1 MNKLILTY
9 SKSIFLRVV
18 LGAFLIL
25 QVPNAYA
32 ETNLSAREIMEKVDV
47 ESRKSTDSAFTRM
60 KLTTCKYGLSGG
72 KVKCAEKARV
82 KLIENAQINTGEG
95 NQDTKSIAIILEP
108 SSEKGIGML
117 SYSYDDSDR
126 DNETWLYLSA
136 LGKVKRI
143 SVRNSDDEE
152 TESASIFGT
161 EMTTEDQE
169 TGKLD
174 DYTYELL
181 ELGTFRGREV
191 AVVESTPKQHR
202 ISKSSYGKTQN
213 WVDTERFIT
222 LKVQMFDKYNNPIKK
237 LEVGKVEKIND
248 VWMGR
253 SLTFFNTVSN
263 RLTNMKLEA
272 INFDMDIKEDF
283 LTQRAL
289 TDQAFRER
297 FLKDLRKQA
306 K

>member
-1 MNKLILTY
+1 MNRSILINSNSPLLVVAL
-9 SKSIFLRVV
+9 SIFFIFSVSNV
-18 LGAFLIL
+18 
-25 QVPNAYA
+25 YA
-32 ETNLSAREIMEKVDV
+32 ETDLSARDIMEKVDE
-47 ESRKSTDSAFTRM
+47 ESRKSTESAFTRM
-60 KLTTCKYGLSGG
+60 KLTTCKYGKRDG

-82 KLIENAQINTGEG
+82 KLVESAQINTGE
-95 NQDTKSIAIILEP
+95 NNKDSKSIAIILEP
-108 SSEKGIGML
+108 ASEKGIGML

-126 DNETWLYLSA
+126 DKETWLYLSA

-181 ELGTFRGREV
+181 DQGTFRGREV
-191 AVVESTPKQHR
+191 VVIESTPKPHR
-202 ISKSSYGKTQN
+202 LSKSSYGKTQS
-213 WVDTERFIT
+213 WIDTERFIS

-237 LEVGKVEKIND
+237 LEVGKVEKINN

-272 INFDMDIKEDF
+272 INFDMDINEDF

-289 TDQAFRER
+289 TDQAFREKY
-297 FLKDLRKQA
+297 LKDLRKQA

>member
-1 MNKLILTY
+1 MNRLLLTN
-9 SKSIFLRVV
+9 SNSPLLVVALSIFFIFSVSNV
-18 LGAFLIL
+18 
-25 QVPNAYA
+25 YA
-32 ETNLSAREIMEKVDV
+32 ETDLSAREIMEKVDE
-47 ESRKSTDSAFTRM
+47 ESRKSTESAFTRM
-60 KLTTCKYGLSGG
+60 KLTTCKYGKRDG

-82 KLIENAQINTGEG
+82 KLVESAQINTGED
-95 NQDTKSIAIILEP
+95 NKDSKSIAIILEP
-108 SSEKGIGML
+108 ASEKGIGML

-181 ELGTFRGREV
+181 DQGTFRGREV
-191 AVVESTPKQHR
+191 VVIESTPKPHR
-202 ISKSSYGKTQN
+202 LSKSSYGKTQN
-213 WVDTERFIT
+213 WIDTERFIS

-237 LEVGKVEKIND
+237 LEVGKVEKINN

-272 INFDMDIKEDF
+272 INFDMDINEDF

-289 TDQAFRER
+289 TDQAFREKY
-297 FLKDLRKQA
+297 LKDLRKQA

>member
-1 MNKLILTY
+1 MNRLLLNANYSLLFVLI
-9 SKSIFLRVV
+9 S
-18 LGAFLIL
+18 AFLSL
-25 QVPNAYA
+25 SSFQVYA
-32 ETNLSAREIMEKVDV
+32 ETDLSAREIMEKQD
-47 ESRKSTDSAFTRM
+47 EERRKSTDSAFTRM
-60 KLTTCKYGLSGG
+60 KLTTCKYGISGG
-72 KVKCAEKARV
+72 KVKCAEKARI
-82 KLIENAQINTGEG
+82 KLVESAQINTGE
-95 NQDTKSIAIILEP
+95 NNKDTKSIAIILQP

-174 DYTYELL
+174 DYTYEILDQ
-181 ELGTFRGREV
+181 GKFRGREV
-191 AVVESTPKQHR
+191 VVIESTPKPHR
-202 ISKSSYGKTQN
+202 LSKSSYGKTLS
-213 WVDTERFIT
+213 WIDTERFIT

-289 TDQAFRER
+289 TDQAFREK

>member
-1 MNKLILTY
+1 MNRLILNN
-9 SKSIFLRVV
+9 SNSPLLVVALSIFLIISVSNV
-18 LGAFLIL
+18 
-25 QVPNAYA
+25 YA
-32 ETNLSAREIMEKVDV
+32 ETDLSAREIMEKVDD
-47 ESRKSTDSAFTRM
+47 ESRKSTESAFTRM

-82 KLIENAQINTGEG
+82 KLVESAQINTGED
-95 NQDTKSIAIILEP
+95 NKDSKSIAIILEP
-108 SSEKGIGML
+108 ASEKGIGML

-181 ELGTFRGREV
+181 GQGTYRGREV
-191 AVVESTPKQHR
+191 AVIEST
-202 ISKSSYGKTQN
+202 QN
-213 WVDTERFIT
+213 HIVLAKVAMEKRKVGLT
-222 LKVQMFDKYNNPIKK
+222 LKGLFLLKCKC
-237 LEVGKVEKIND
+237 LINTIILL
-248 VWMGR
+248 R
-253 SLTFFNTVSN
+253 S
-263 RLTNMKLEA
+263 
-272 INFDMDIKEDF
+272 
-283 LTQRAL
+283 
-289 TDQAFRER
+289 
-297 FLKDLRKQA
+297 
-306 K
+306 

>member
-1 MNKLILTY
+1 MNDLNLKLPLVLL
-9 SKSIFLRVV
+9 SICLALVS
-18 LGAFLIL
+18 
-25 QVPNAYA
+25 PNIIA
-32 ETNLSAREIMEKVDV
+32 ETDLSAREIMERVDE
-47 ESRKSTDSAFTRM
+47 ESRKSTESAFTRM
-60 KLTTCKYGLSGG
+60 KLTSCKYGIVD
-72 KVKCAEKARV
+72 KKRRCKENPRI
-82 KLIENAQINTGEG
+82 KLVESAQINTGEG
-95 NQDTKSIAIILEP
+95 NKDTKSIAIILEP
-108 SSEKGIGML
+108 ASEKGIGML

-126 DNETWLYLSA
+126 DNETWLFLSA

-169 TGKLD
+169 SGKLD

-181 ELGTFRGREV
+181 EKVKIKGRD
-191 AVVESTPKQHR
+191 VVVIESTPKPHR
-202 ISKSSYGKTQN
+202 LSKSSYGKTQS
-213 WVDTERFIT
+213 WIDTERFIS
-222 LKVQMFDKYNNPIKK
+222 LKVQMFDKNNNPIKQ
-237 LEVGKVEKIND
+237 LLVGKVEKIND

-253 SLTFFNTVSN
+253 SLTFYNTVSN
-263 RLTNMKLEA
+263 RLTNMRLEA

-297 FLKDLRKQA
+297 YLKDLRKQA

>member
-1 MNKLILTY
+1 MNRLILNNLK
-9 SKSIFLRVV
+9 SNLFIALISIF
-18 LGAFLIL
+18 FIL
-25 QVPNAYA
+25 CSSITIA
-32 ETNLSAREIMEKVDV
+32 ETKLTALEIMEKVDE

-60 KLTTCKYGLSGG
+60 KLTSCKYGKKDG
-72 KVKCAEKARV
+72 KIKCAEKARI
-82 KLIENAQINTGEG
+82 KLVESAQINTGDD
-95 NQDTKSIAIILEP
+95 NQDTKSVSIILEP
-108 SSEKGIGML
+108 ASEKGIGML

-174 DYTYELL
+174 DYSYELL
-181 ELGTFRGREV
+181 EQGMFRGREV
-191 AVVESTPKQHR
+191 AVIESTPKPYR
-202 ISKSSYGKTQN
+202 LSKSSYGKTQS
-213 WVDTERFIT
+213 WIDTERFIS
-222 LKVQMFDKYNNPIKK
+222 LKVQMFDKYNNPIKR

-272 INFDMDIKEDF
+272 INFDMDIQEDF

-289 TDQAFRER
+289 TDQAFREKY
-297 FLKDLRKQA
+297 LKDLRKQA

>member
-1 MNKLILTY
+1 MNRLLVTSNY
-9 SKSIFLRVV
+9 SLLVIVLSVFLSLSSV
-18 LGAFLIL
+18 
-25 QVPNAYA
+25 QVYA
-32 ETNLSAREIMEKVDV
+32 ETDLNAREIMEKVDE
-47 ESRKSTDSAFTRM
+47 ESRKSSDSAFTRM

-82 KLIENAQINTGEG
+82 KLVESAQINTGE
-95 NQDTKSIAIILEP
+95 NNKDSKSIAIILEP
-108 SSEKGIGML
+108 ASEKGIGML

-181 ELGTFRGREV
+181 DQGTFRGREV
-191 AVVESTPKQHR
+191 VVIESTPKPHR
-202 ISKSSYGKTQN
+202 LSKSSYGKTQS
-213 WVDTERFIT
+213 WIDTERFIS

-237 LEVGKVEKIND
+237 LEVGKVEKINN

-272 INFDMDIKEDF
+272 INFDMDINEDF

-289 TDQAFRER
+289 TDQAFREKY
-297 FLKDLRKQA
+297 LKDLRKQA

>member
-1 MNKLILTY
+1 MNRLILAN
-9 SKSIFLRVV
+9 SNSPLLVVALSIFFIFSVSNV
-18 LGAFLIL
+18 
-25 QVPNAYA
+25 YA
-32 ETNLSAREIMEKVDV
+32 ETDLSAREIMEKVDE
-47 ESRKSTDSAFTRM
+47 ESRKSTESAFTRM
-60 KLTTCKYGLSGG
+60 KLTTCKYGKRDG

-82 KLIENAQINTGEG
+82 KLVESAQINTGE
-95 NQDTKSIAIILEP
+95 NNKDSKSIAIILEP
-108 SSEKGIGML
+108 ASEKGIGML

-181 ELGTFRGREV
+181 DQGTFRGREV
-191 AVVESTPKQHR
+191 VVIESTPKPHR
-202 ISKSSYGKTQN
+202 LSKSSYGKTQS
-213 WVDTERFIT
+213 WIDTERFIS

-237 LEVGKVEKIND
+237 LEVGKVEKINN

-272 INFDMDIKEDF
+272 INFDMDINEDF

-289 TDQAFRER
+289 TDQAFREKY
-297 FLKDLRKQA
+297 LKDLRKQA

>member
-9 SKSIFLRVV
+9 SKSTLLTVV

-25 QVPNAYA
+25 QAPIVYA
-32 ETNLSAREIMEKVDV
+32 ENNLSVREIMEKVDD

-191 AVVESTPKQHR
+191 AVIEATPKKHR

-213 WVDTERFIT
+213 WIDTERFIT

-272 INFDMDIKEDF
+272 INFDVDINEDF

-289 TDQAFRER
+289 TDQAFREK

>member
-1 MNKLILTY
+1 MNRLLLTTNY
-9 SKSIFLRVV
+9 SLLFV
-18 LGAFLIL
+18 LLSAFLSL
-25 QVPNAYA
+25 SSFQVYA
-32 ETNLSAREIMEKVDV
+32 ETDLSAREIMEKQDE

-60 KLTTCKYGLSGG
+60 KLTTCKYGISGG
-72 KVKCAEKARV
+72 KVKCAEKARI
-82 KLIENAQINTGEG
+82 KLVESAQINTGE
-95 NQDTKSIAIILEP
+95 NNKDTKSIAIILQP

-174 DYTYELL
+174 DYTYEILDQ
-181 ELGTFRGREV
+181 GKFRGREV
-191 AVVESTPKQHR
+191 VVIESTPKPHR
-202 ISKSSYGKTQN
+202 LSKSSYGKTLS
-213 WVDTERFIT
+213 WIDTERFIT

-272 INFDMDIKEDF
+272 INFDIDIKEDF

-289 TDQAFRER
+289 TDQAFREK

>member
-1 MNKLILTY
+1 MNRLLVTSNY
-9 SKSIFLRVV
+9 SLLVIVLSVFL
-18 LGAFLIL
+18 LLSSL
-25 QVPNAYA
+25 QVYA
-32 ETNLSAREIMEKVDV
+32 ETDLNAREIMEKVDE
-47 ESRKSTDSAFTRM
+47 ESRKSSDSAFTRM

-82 KLIENAQINTGEG
+82 KLVESAQINTGKD
-95 NQDTKSIAIILEP
+95 NKDSKSIAIILEP
-108 SSEKGIGML
+108 STEKGIGML
-117 SYSYDDSDR
+117 SYNYDDSDR

-174 DYTYELL
+174 DYTYKLL
-181 ELGTFRGREV
+181 GQGKFRGREV
-191 AVVESTPKQHR
+191 AVIESTPKPHR
-202 ISKSSYGKTQN
+202 LSKSSYGKTQS
-213 WVDTERFIT
+213 WIDTERFIT

-263 RLTNMKLEA
+263 RLTNMKIEA
-272 INFDMDIKEDF
+272 INFDMEIKEDF

-289 TDQAFRER
+289 TDQAFREK

>member
-1 MNKLILTY
+1 MNRLLVTSNY
-9 SKSIFLRVV
+9 SLLVIVLSVFLSLSSV
-18 LGAFLIL
+18 
-25 QVPNAYA
+25 QVYA
-32 ETNLSAREIMEKVDV
+32 ETDLNAREIMEKVDE
-47 ESRKSTDSAFTRM
+47 ESRKSSDSAFTRM

-82 KLIENAQINTGEG
+82 KLVESAQINTGKD
-95 NQDTKSIAIILEP
+95 NKDSKSIAIILEP

-181 ELGTFRGREV
+181 GQGKFRGREV
-191 AVVESTPKQHR
+191 AVIESTPKPHR
-202 ISKSSYGKTQN
+202 LSKSSYGKTQS
-213 WVDTERFIT
+213 WIDTERFIT

-272 INFDMDIKEDF
+272 INFDMDINEDF

-289 TDQAFRER
+289 TDQAFREK

>member
-1 MNKLILTY
+1 MKRFLLTTNY
-9 SKSIFLRVV
+9 SLLFV
-18 LGAFLIL
+18 LLSAFLSL
-25 QVPNAYA
+25 SSFQVYA
-32 ETNLSAREIMEKVDV
+32 ETDLSAREIMEKQD
-47 ESRKSTDSAFTRM
+47 EERRKSTDSAFTRM
-60 KLTTCKYGLSGG
+60 KLTTCKYGISGG
-72 KVKCAEKARV
+72 KVKCAEKARI
-82 KLIENAQINTGEG
+82 KLVESAQINTGE
-95 NQDTKSIAIILEP
+95 NNKDTKSIAIILQP
-108 SSEKGIGML
+108 SSENGIGML

-174 DYTYELL
+174 DYTYEILDQ
-181 ELGTFRGREV
+181 GKFRGREV
-191 AVVESTPKQHR
+191 VVIESTPKSHR
-202 ISKSSYGKTQN
+202 LSKSSYGKTRS
-213 WVDTERFIT
+213 WIDTERFIT

-272 INFDMDIKEDF
+272 INFDIDIKEDF

-289 TDQAFRER
+289 TDQAFREK

>member
-1 MNKLILTY
+1 MKTKIKIALLGLGLVGLKT
-9 SKSIFLRVV
+9 STMDRSIE
-18 LGAFLIL
+18 
-25 QVPNAYA
+25 
-32 ETNLSAREIMEKVDV
+32 ETNLSAREIMERVDV

-72 KVKCAEKARV
+72 KIKCAEKARV
-82 KLIENAQINTGEG
+82 KLIESAQINTGES
-95 NQDTKSIAIILEP
+95 NQNTKRIAIILEP
-108 SSEKGIGML
+108 ASEKGIGML

-143 SVRNSDDEE
+143 SKGED
-152 TESASIFGT
+152 ASIFGT
-161 EMTTEDQE
+161 EMTTEDLE

-181 ELGTFRGREV
+181 EFGTFRGREV

-213 WVDTERFIT
+213 WIDTERFIT
-222 LKVQMFDKYNNPIKK
+222 LKVQMFDKYNNLIKK

-272 INFDMDIKEDF
+272 INFNMDIKEDF

-289 TDQAFRER
+289 TEQAFREK
-297 FLKDLRKQA
+297 FLKDLRKQV

>member
-1 MNKLILTY
+1 MNRLLVTSNY
-9 SKSIFLRVV
+9 SLLVIVLSVV
-18 LGAFLIL
+18 LSLSSL
-25 QVPNAYA
+25 QVYA
-32 ETNLSAREIMEKVDV
+32 ETDLSAREIMEKVDE
-47 ESRKSTDSAFTRM
+47 ESRKSSDSAFTRM
-60 KLTTCKYGLSGG
+60 KLTTCRYGLSEG

-82 KLIENAQINTGEG
+82 KLVESAQINTGKD
-95 NQDTKSIAIILEP
+95 NKDSKSIAIILEP

-181 ELGTFRGREV
+181 GQGKFRGREV
-191 AVVESTPKQHR
+191 AVIESTPMPHR
-202 ISKSSYGKTQN
+202 LSKSSYGKTQS
-213 WVDTERFIT
+213 WIDTERFIT

-289 TDQAFRER
+289 TDQAFREK

>member
-1 MNKLILTY
+1 MNRSILINSNSPLLVVAL
-9 SKSIFLRVV
+9 SIFFIFSVSNV
-18 LGAFLIL
+18 
-25 QVPNAYA
+25 YA
-32 ETNLSAREIMEKVDV
+32 ETDLSAREIMEKVDE
-47 ESRKSTDSAFTRM
+47 ESRKSTESAFTRM
-60 KLTTCKYGLSGG
+60 KLTTCKYGKRDG

-82 KLIENAQINTGEG
+82 KLVESAQINTGE
-95 NQDTKSIAIILEP
+95 NNKDSKSIAIILEP
-108 SSEKGIGML
+108 ASEKGIGML

-181 ELGTFRGREV
+181 DQGTFRGREV
-191 AVVESTPKQHR
+191 VVIESTPKPHR
-202 ISKSSYGKTQN
+202 LSKSSYGKTQS
-213 WVDTERFIT
+213 WIDTERFIS

-237 LEVGKVEKIND
+237 LEVGKVEKINN

-272 INFDMDIKEDF
+272 INFDMDINEDF

-289 TDQAFRER
+289 TDQAFREKY
-297 FLKDLRKQA
+297 LKDLRKQA

>member
-1 MNKLILTY
+1 MNRLLVIVL
-9 SKSIFLRVV
+9 SVFLSLSV
-18 LGAFLIL
+18 L
-25 QVPNAYA
+25 QVYA
-32 ETNLSAREIMEKVDV
+32 ETDLSAREIMEKVDE
-47 ESRKSTDSAFTRM
+47 ESRKSTESAFTRM
-60 KLTTCKYGLSGG
+60 KLTTCKYGKRDG

-82 KLIENAQINTGEG
+82 KLVESAQINTGE
-95 NQDTKSIAIILEP
+95 NNKDSKSIAIILEP
-108 SSEKGIGML
+108 ASEKGIGML

-181 ELGTFRGREV
+181 DQGTFRGREV
-191 AVVESTPKQHR
+191 VVIESTPKPHR
-202 ISKSSYGKTQN
+202 LSKSSYGKTQS
-213 WVDTERFIT
+213 WIDTERFIS

-237 LEVGKVEKIND
+237 LEVGKVEKINN

-272 INFDMDIKEDF
+272 INFDMDINEDF

-289 TDQAFRER
+289 TDQAFREKY
-297 FLKDLRKQA
+297 LKDLRKQA

>member
-1 MNKLILTY
+1 MNRLLHSANYSLLFVLI
-9 SKSIFLRVV
+9 S
-18 LGAFLIL
+18 AFLALSSL
-25 QVPNAYA
+25 QVYA
-32 ETNLSAREIMEKVDV
+32 ETDLSAREIMEKQD
-47 ESRKSTDSAFTRM
+47 EERRKSTDSAFTRM
-60 KLTTCKYGLSGG
+60 KLTTCKYGISGG
-72 KVKCAEKARV
+72 KVKCAEKARI
-82 KLIENAQINTGEG
+82 KLVESAQINTGE
-95 NQDTKSIAIILEP
+95 NNKDTKSIAIILQP

-174 DYTYELL
+174 DYTYEILDQ
-181 ELGTFRGREV
+181 GKFRGREV
-191 AVVESTPKQHR
+191 VVIESTPKPHR
-202 ISKSSYGKTQN
+202 LSKSSYGKTRS
-213 WVDTERFIT
+213 WIDTERFIT

-289 TDQAFRER
+289 TDQAFREK

>member
-9 SKSIFLRVV
+9 SKSTLLTVV
-18 LGAFLIL
+18 LGTFLIL
-25 QVPNAYA
+25 QVPIVYA
-32 ETNLSAREIMEKVDV
+32 ENNLSARDIMERVDV

-72 KVKCAEKARV
+72 KVKCAEKARI

-95 NQDTKSIAIILEP
+95 SQDTKSIAIILKP
-108 SSEKGIGML
+108 ASEKGIGML

-126 DNETWLYLSA
+126 DNQTWLYLSA

-181 ELGTFRGREV
+181 EFGTFRGREV
-191 AVVESTPKQHR
+191 AVIEATPKKHR

-213 WVDTERFIT
+213 WIDTERFIT

-237 LEVGKVEKIND
+237 LEVSKVEKIND

-289 TDQAFRER
+289 TDQAFREK

>member
-1 MNKLILTY
+1 MNRLLLTTNY
-9 SKSIFLRVV
+9 SLLFV
-18 LGAFLIL
+18 LLSAFLSL
-25 QVPNAYA
+25 SSFQVYA
-32 ETNLSAREIMEKVDV
+32 ETDLSAREIMEKQD
-47 ESRKSTDSAFTRM
+47 EERRKSTDSAFTRM
-60 KLTTCKYGLSGG
+60 KLTTCKYGISGG
-72 KVKCAEKARV
+72 KVKCAEKARI
-82 KLIENAQINTGEG
+82 KLVESAQINTGE
-95 NQDTKSIAIILEP
+95 NNKDTKSIAIILQP

-174 DYTYELL
+174 DYTYEILDQ
-181 ELGTFRGREV
+181 GKFRGREV
-191 AVVESTPKQHR
+191 VVIESTPKPHR
-202 ISKSSYGKTQN
+202 LSKSSYGKTRS
-213 WVDTERFIT
+213 WIDIERFIT

-253 SLTFFNTVSN
+253 SLTFFNTVSS

-289 TDQAFRER
+289 TDQAFREK

>member
-1 MNKLILTY
+1 MNRLILTN
-9 SKSIFLRVV
+9 SNSPLLVVALSIFFIFSVSNV
-18 LGAFLIL
+18 
-25 QVPNAYA
+25 YA
-32 ETNLSAREIMEKVDV
+32 ETDLSAREIMEKVD
-47 ESRKSTDSAFTRM
+47 EEGRKSTESAFTRM
-60 KLTTCKYGLSGG
+60 KLTTCKYGKRDG

-82 KLIENAQINTGEG
+82 KLVESAQINTGE
-95 NQDTKSIAIILEP
+95 NNKDSKSIAIILEP
-108 SSEKGIGML
+108 ASEKGIGML

-181 ELGTFRGREV
+181 DQGTFRGREV
-191 AVVESTPKQHR
+191 VVIESTPKPHR
-202 ISKSSYGKTQN
+202 LSKSSYGKTQS
-213 WVDTERFIT
+213 WIDTERFIS

-237 LEVGKVEKIND
+237 LEVGKVEKINN

-272 INFDMDIKEDF
+272 INFDMDINEDF

-289 TDQAFRER
+289 TDQAFREKY
-297 FLKDLRKQA
+297 LKDLRKQA

>member
-1 MNKLILTY
+1 MNRLILTN
-9 SKSIFLRVV
+9 SNSPLLVVALSIFFIFSVSNV
-18 LGAFLIL
+18 
-25 QVPNAYA
+25 YA
-32 ETNLSAREIMEKVDV
+32 ETDLSAREIMEKVDE
-47 ESRKSTDSAFTRM
+47 ESRKSTESAFTRM
-60 KLTTCKYGLSGG
+60 KLTTCKYGKRDG

-82 KLIENAQINTGEG
+82 KLVESAQINTGE
-95 NQDTKSIAIILEP
+95 NNKDSKSIAIILEP
-108 SSEKGIGML
+108 ASEKGIGML

-181 ELGTFRGREV
+181 DQGTFRGREV
-191 AVVESTPKQHR
+191 VVIESTPKPHR
-202 ISKSSYGKTQN
+202 LSKSSYGKTQS
-213 WVDTERFIT
+213 WIDTERFIS

-237 LEVGKVEKIND
+237 LEVGRVEKINN

-272 INFDMDIKEDF
+272 INFDMDINEDF

-289 TDQAFRER
+289 TDQAFREKY
-297 FLKDLRKQA
+297 LKDLRKQA

>member
-1 MNKLILTY
+1 MNRLLHSANYSLLFVLI
-9 SKSIFLRVV
+9 S
-18 LGAFLIL
+18 AFLALSSL
-25 QVPNAYA
+25 QVHA
-32 ETNLSAREIMEKVDV
+32 ETDLSAREIMEKVD
-47 ESRKSTDSAFTRM
+47 EEGRKSTDSAFTRM
-60 KLTTCKYGLSGG
+60 KLTTCKYGISGG
-72 KVKCAEKARV
+72 KIKCAEKARI
-82 KLIENAQINTGEG
+82 KLVESAQINTGE
-95 NQDTKSIAIILEP
+95 NNKDTKSIAIILQP

-174 DYTYELL
+174 DYTYDLL
-181 ELGTFRGREV
+181 DQGEFRGREV
-191 AVVESTPKQHR
+191 AVIESTPKPHR
-202 ISKSSYGKTQN
+202 LSKSSYGKTQS
-213 WVDTERFIT
+213 WIDTERFIT

-248 VWMGR
+248 IWMGR

-289 TDQAFRER
+289 TDQAFREK

>member
-1 MNKLILTY
+1 MNRLLVTSNY
-9 SKSIFLRVV
+9 SLLVIVLSVFLSLSSV
-18 LGAFLIL
+18 
-25 QVPNAYA
+25 QVYA
-32 ETNLSAREIMEKVDV
+32 ETDLSAREIMEKVDE
-47 ESRKSTDSAFTRM
+47 ESRKSSDSAFTRM

-82 KLIENAQINTGEG
+82 KLVESAQINTG
-95 NQDTKSIAIILEP
+95 QDNKDSKSIAIILER

-126 DNETWLYLSA
+126 DYEAWLYLSA

-181 ELGTFRGREV
+181 GQGKFRGREV
-191 AVVESTPKQHR
+191 AVIESIPKPHR
-202 ISKSSYGKTQN
+202 LSKSSYGKTQS
-213 WVDTERFIT
+213 WIDTERFIT
-222 LKVQMFDKYNNPIKK
+222 LKVKMFDKYNNPIKK

-289 TDQAFRER
+289 TDQAFREK

>member
-1 MNKLILTY
+1 MNTSVMNDLNLKLPLVLL
-9 SKSIFLRVV
+9 SICL
-18 LGAFLIL
+18 AF
-25 QVPNAYA
+25 VSPNIIA
-32 ETNLSAREIMEKVDV
+32 ETDLSAREIMERVDE
-47 ESRKSTDSAFTRM
+47 ESRKSTESAFTRM
-60 KLTTCKYGLSGG
+60 KLTSCKYGIVD
-72 KVKCAEKARV
+72 KKRRCKENPRI
-82 KLIENAQINTGEG
+82 KLVESAQINTGEG
-95 NQDTKSIAIILEP
+95 NKDTKSIAIILEP
-108 SSEKGIGML
+108 ASEKGIGML

-126 DNETWLYLSA
+126 DNETWLFLSA

-169 TGKLD
+169 SGKLD

-181 ELGTFRGREV
+181 EKVKIKGRD
-191 AVVESTPKQHR
+191 VVVIESTPKPHR
-202 ISKSSYGKTQN
+202 LSKSSYGKTQS
-213 WVDTERFIT
+213 WIDTERFIS
-222 LKVQMFDKYNNPIKK
+222 LKVQMFDKNNNPIKQ
-237 LEVGKVEKIND
+237 LLVSKVEKIND

-253 SLTFFNTVSN
+253 SLTFYNTVSN
-263 RLTNMKLEA
+263 RLTNMRLEA

-289 TDQAFRER
+289 TDQAFREKY
-297 FLKDLRKQA
+297 LKDLRKQA

>member
-1 MNKLILTY
+1 MTRLILTN
-9 SKSIFLRVV
+9 SNSPLLVVALSIFFIFSVSNV
-18 LGAFLIL
+18 
-25 QVPNAYA
+25 YA
-32 ETNLSAREIMEKVDV
+32 ETDLSAREIMEKVDE
-47 ESRKSTDSAFTRM
+47 ESRKSTESAFTRM
-60 KLTTCKYGLSGG
+60 KLTTCKYGKRDG

-82 KLIENAQINTGEG
+82 KLVESAQINTGE
-95 NQDTKSIAIILEP
+95 NNKDSKSIAIILEP
-108 SSEKGIGML
+108 ASEKGIGML

-181 ELGTFRGREV
+181 DQGTFRGREV
-191 AVVESTPKQHR
+191 VVIESTPKPHR
-202 ISKSSYGKTQN
+202 LSKSSYGKTQS
-213 WVDTERFIT
+213 WIDTERFIS

-237 LEVGKVEKIND
+237 LEVGKVEKINN

-272 INFDMDIKEDF
+272 INFDMDINEDF

-289 TDQAFRER
+289 TDQAFREKY
-297 FLKDLRKQA
+297 LKDLRKQA

>member
-1 MNKLILTY
+1 MNRLLVTSNY
-9 SKSIFLRVV
+9 SLLVIVLSVFLS
-18 LGAFLIL
+18 LSSL
-25 QVPNAYA
+25 QVYA
-32 ETNLSAREIMEKVDV
+32 ETDLSAREIMEKVDE
-47 ESRKSTDSAFTRM
+47 ESRKSSDSAFTRM

-82 KLIENAQINTGEG
+82 KLVESAQINTG
-95 NQDTKSIAIILEP
+95 QDNKDSKSIAIILEP

-181 ELGTFRGREV
+181 GQGKFRGREV
-191 AVVESTPKQHR
+191 AVIESIPKPHR
-202 ISKSSYGKTQN
+202 LSKSSYGKTQS
-213 WVDTERFIT
+213 WIDTERFIT

-272 INFDMDIKEDF
+272 INFDMEIEEDF

-289 TDQAFRER
+289 TDQAFREK

>member
-1 MNKLILTY
+1 MNRLLHSANYSLLFVLI
-9 SKSIFLRVV
+9 S
-18 LGAFLIL
+18 AFLALSSL
-25 QVPNAYA
+25 QVHA
-32 ETNLSAREIMEKVDV
+32 ETDLSAREIMEKQD
-47 ESRKSTDSAFTRM
+47 EERRKSTDSAFTRM
-60 KLTTCKYGLSGG
+60 KLTTCKYGISGG
-72 KVKCAEKARV
+72 KVKCAEKARI
-82 KLIENAQINTGEG
+82 KLVESAQINTGE
-95 NQDTKSIAIILEP
+95 NNKDTKSIAIILQP

-174 DYTYELL
+174 DYTYEILDQ
-181 ELGTFRGREV
+181 GKFRGREV
-191 AVVESTPKQHR
+191 VVIESTPKPHR
-202 ISKSSYGKTQN
+202 LSKSSYGKTQS
-213 WVDTERFIT
+213 WIDTERFIT

-272 INFDMDIKEDF
+272 INFDIDIKEDF

-289 TDQAFRER
+289 TDQAFREK

>member
-1 MNKLILTY
+1 MNRLILTN
-9 SKSIFLRVV
+9 SNSPLLVVALSIFFIFSVSNV
-18 LGAFLIL
+18 
-25 QVPNAYA
+25 YA
-32 ETNLSAREIMEKVDV
+32 ETDLSAREIMEKVDE
-47 ESRKSTDSAFTRM
+47 ESRKSTESAFTRM
-60 KLTTCKYGLSGG
+60 KLTTCKYGKRDG

-82 KLIENAQINTGEG
+82 KLVESAQINTGE
-95 NQDTKSIAIILEP
+95 NNKDSKSIAIILEP
-108 SSEKGIGML
+108 ASEKGIGML

-181 ELGTFRGREV
+181 DQGTFRGREV
-191 AVVESTPKQHR
+191 VVIESTPKPHR
-202 ISKSSYGKTQN
+202 LSKSSYGKTQS
-213 WVDTERFIT
+213 WIDTERFIS

-237 LEVGKVEKIND
+237 LEVGKVEKINN

-272 INFDMDIKEDF
+272 INFDMDINEDF

-289 TDQAFRER
+289 TDQAFREKY
-297 FLKDLRKQA
+297 LKDLRKQA